1 MKAENQQRIV
11 AMAWANGD
19 YDVAQ
24 EITQELYMLVV
35 NEEGRKENPSFV
47 PVSALPDP
55 KDVEEIQIT
64 TDGVWFLIRTPVLV
78 KKSINWL
85 QIWKFMPLHRL
96 DQVKLAK
103 TMADLSKK

>member
-11 AMAWANGD
+11 AMAWASGD
-19 YDVAQ
+19 YDMAQ

-35 NEEGRKENPSFV
+35 NEEGRKELPSFV
-47 PVSALPDP
+47 PTNALPDP
-55 KDVEEIQIT
+55 KDVEEIRIT
-64 TDGVWFLIRTPVLV
+64 EEGVWFLIRTRVLA

-85 QIWKFMPLHRL
+85 QIWEFKPLHRL

-103 TMADLSKK
+103 TMADLSTK